1 MTPLGGPSKKTPSA
15 LATASFDAPL
25 LRELDAAARA
35 ALGAAW
41 RVVDLAPG
49 AAAFRAGDP
58 GESFYLVMTGAVEL
72 TAVRRGDEVT
82 STVRIAR
89 AGDSFGEEAMLAGI
103 TRRVTATAIEASRV
117 AEIPI
122 AVLRRVTGRAG
133 GRASD
138 REWRYLTR
146 AAGRDLLAASAFA
159 RHLSADDAELLLDGM
174 RLERIERGARL
185 YEPGDRADSAYLLL
199 EGVVQIQR
207 EEAEQVSVRAYLSR
221 GDFFGDQEAL
231 VGAPRAAAAVATGDG
246 WCAQVPA
253 ALLRTLGDRNP
264 GLFARLRRVA
274 DAHEGAQRALV
285 AGAGSTQHVFRDLY
299 RMQMARSLLVID
311 QDQCVRCGHCAWS
324 CAEVHGVSRLVRRGD
339 KVVTR
344 LSVLGQAA
352 AGPAH
357 LLLPNTCQQCRN
369 AACMI
374 DCPTGAIGRDTD
386 GEVFIRPELCT
397 GCGNCAKACPWDNI
411 QMAPGRPLEKDAAGP
426 AGRDVA
432 VKCELCRGYTAP
444 ACVEACPTEAI
455 LRVDPTRDFAEV
467 AHILGAAAAR
477 APAAAGAPAAP
488 DLRRWIA
495 PVAGAASLALAGVA
509 IAMQRTGAWVP
520 GRGPGLAAG
529 IAGGLLLLALA
540 GYSIPKR
547 LVARRMVRR
556 SRRDPARPVPR
567 SRTRPHFLLHIAL
580 GLIAPACVLTHAGA
594 RLPASPAGALSLAV
608 LAATLLGGLGA
619 LAYRFLPRR
628 LTRIERR
635 GALPED
641 LRGERDLLLA
651 RLHREAAGTS
661 DLVKALADRVLL
673 PYARAPLGGAALAL
687 SGRTLGDEEARLA
700 ARIDAV
706 LEGRGGERRH
716 GLDRLVRTAVEL
728 RALPARRSMTAALR
742 GWMPVHIIAAVVTI
756 ALLALHVV
764 LAVVH

>member
-1 MTPLGGPSKKTPSA
+1 MNA
-15 LATASFDAPL
+15 VATASFDAPL

-41 RVVDLAPG
+41 RVLDLAPG

-58 GESFYLVMTGAVEL
+58 GESFYLVIAGAIEL
-72 TAVRRGDEVT
+72 CGVRRGDEVT

-103 TRRVTATAIEASRV
+103 SRRVTATAIEASRV
-117 AEIPI
+117 AEIPM
-122 AVLRRVTGRAG
+122 AVFRRVTGRAG
-133 GRASD
+133 GRAAD

-146 AAGRDLLAASAFA
+146 AAARDLLAASAFA
-159 RHLSADDAELLLDGM
+159 RHLSADDAEILLDGM
-174 RLERIERGARL
+174 RLEPIERGARL
-185 YEPGDRADSAYLLL
+185 YEAGDRADGAYLLL

-207 EEAEQVSVRAYLSR
+207 EEAEGVTVSAYLSR

-246 WCAQVPA
+246 WCALVPA

-264 GLFARLRRVA
+264 GLFSRLRRVA
-274 DAHEGAQRALV
+274 DAHEGAQRELV

-344 LSVLGQAA
+344 LSVVGQPA

-374 DCPTGAIGRDTD
+374 DCPTGAIGRDPD

-411 QMAPGRPLEKDAAGP
+411 QMAPRGLIEKDAAGP
-426 AGRDVA
+426 GGRDVA
-432 VKCELCRGYTAP
+432 VKCELCRGYAAP

-455 LRVDPTRDFAEV
+455 LRVDPSRDFAEV
-467 AHILGAAAAR
+467 AHILGAA
-477 APAAAGAPAAP
+477 PVPPVAAAAAAPVPP
-488 DLRRWIA
+488 DLRRWVV
-495 PVAGAASLALAGVA
+495 PTAGAVGLALAGGA
-509 IAMQRTGAWVP
+509 IAMQRSGAWVP

-529 IAGGLLLLALA
+529 IAAALLLVALA

-547 LVARRMVRR
+547 LMARRMRRVKR
-556 SRRDPARPVPR
+556 SRRDAPRPVPR
-567 SRTRPHFLLHIAL
+567 SRTRPHFILHIAL
-580 GLIAPACVLTHAGA
+580 GLLAPACVLAHAGA
-594 RLPASPAGALSLAV
+594 RMPASPAGALSLAV
-608 LAATLLGGLGA
+608 LAASLLGGFGA

-641 LRGERDLLLA
+641 LRDERDLLLA

-673 PYARAPLGGAALAL
+673 PYARAPLGGAALAA
-687 SGRTLGDEEARLA
+687 SGRTLADEEARLR
-700 ARIDAV
+700 ARIDRA
-706 LEGRGGERRH
+706 LEGRGRDRQQ
-716 GLDRLVRTAVEL
+716 GLDHLIRTAVEL
-728 RALPARRSMTAALR
+728 RALPARRTLTAALR
-742 GWMPVHIIAAVVTI
+742 SWLPVHIIAAAVVL
-756 ALLALHVV
+756 ALLALHIIT
-764 LAVVH
+764 AVR

>member
-1 MTPLGGPSKKTPSA
+1 MNA
-15 LATASFDAPL
+15 VATASFDAPL

-41 RVVDLAPG
+41 RLVDLAPG

-58 GESFYLVMTGAVEL
+58 GESFYLVIAGAIEL
-72 TAVRRGDEVT
+72 TGVRRGDEVT

-103 TRRVTATAIEASRV
+103 SRRVTATAIEPSRV

-122 AVLRRVTGRAG
+122 AVFRRVTGRAG
-133 GRASD
+133 GRAAE
-138 REWRYLTR
+138 REWRYLSR
-146 AAGRDLLAASAFA
+146 AAARDLLTASAFA
-159 RHLSADDAELLLDGM
+159 RHLPADDAEILLDGM
-174 RLERIERGARL
+174 RLEPIERGARI
-185 YEPGDRADSAYLLL
+185 YEPGDRAEAAYLLL

-207 EEAEQVSVRAYLSR
+207 EEGARVSVRAYLSR

-231 VGAPRAAAAVATGDG
+231 AAAPRAAAAVATGDG
-246 WCAQVPA
+246 WCAVVPA
-253 ALLRTLGDRNP
+253 AVLRTLADRNP
-264 GLFARLRRVA
+264 GLLARLRRVA
-274 DAHEGAQRALV
+274 DAQEDAQRALV

-344 LSVLGQAA
+344 LSVVGQTG
-352 AGPAH
+352 GPAN
-357 LLLPNTCQQCRN
+357 LMTPNTCQQCRN

-397 GCGNCAKACPWDNI
+397 GCGNCAKTCPWDNI
-411 QMAPGRPLEKDAAGP
+411 QMAPRGP

-432 VKCELCRGYTAP
+432 VKCELCRGYAAP

-455 LRVDPTRDFAEV
+455 LRVDPSRDFAEV
-467 AHILGAAAAR
+467 AQIFGAPPPVASA
-477 APAAAGAPAAP
+477 APAAP
-488 DLRRWIA
+488 DLRRWIVPVA
-495 PVAGAASLALAGVA
+495 AAGSLAVAGAAIALQRAG
-509 IAMQRTGAWVP
+509 TWVP

-529 IAGGLLLLALA
+529 ITAGLLIAALSA
-540 GYSIPKR
+540 YAIPKR
-547 LVARRMVRR
+547 IGRARKR
-556 SRRDPARPVPR
+556 SRRDPVRPLPR
-567 SRTRPHFLLHIAL
+567 SRTRPHFIAHLAL
-580 GLIAPACVLTHAGA
+580 GLLAPAAVLAHAGA

-608 LAATLLGGLGA
+608 LAATLLGAFGA
-619 LAYRFLPRR
+619 LAYRVLPRR

-661 DLVKALADRVLL
+661 DLVKAIADRVLL
-673 PYARAPLGGAALAL
+673 PYARAPLGGAALAA
-687 SGRTLGDEEARLA
+687 SGRTLAEEEARLA
-700 ARIDAV
+700 ARIDRA
-706 LEGRGGERRH
+706 LEGRGHDRREGLER
-716 GLDRLVRTAVEL
+716 LIRTAVEL
-728 RALPARRSMTAALR
+728 RALPARRALTASLR
-742 GWMPVHIIAAVVTI
+742 AWLPIHMVAAAVVL
-756 ALLALHVV
+756 ALLLAHV
-764 LAVVH
+764 AMVVR